1 MGFEL
6 GRSEENLVWIVL
18 RQADTRVIRD
28 LHVFKLKQTFFFSQ
42 QDAANLYLNMDAVQ
56 ADILATNIVNI
67 PADCLAKGKTSLTG
81 MLFAVMGK
89 SLQETYTELYIQ
101 FTEL

>member
-1 MGFEL
+1 M
-6 GRSEENLVWIVL
+6 VL
-18 RQADTRVIRD
+18 RQARIIRD

-89 SLQETYTELYIQ
+89 SLQQETYTELYIQ

>member
-1 MGFEL
+1 M
-6 GRSEENLVWIVL
+6 VL
-18 RQADTRVIRD
+18 RQADTSVIRD
-28 LHVFKLKQTFFFSQ
+28 LHVFKLKRTFFFSQ

-67 PADCLAKGKTSLTG
+67 PADCLAKGKTSSTG

-89 SLQETYTELYIQ
+89 STTRNIYRIVYTIYGIINSLLVQNLKSI
-101 FTEL
+101 